1 MGYIDVPAG
10 FNVCRQKNIIKN
22 EIDTTTINTVTIM
35 TTALTRF
42 ILLIS
47 MFMFSLS
54 ISAQNEI
61 AFTNRVSFVL
71 TGNASINRFVA
82 LIPAPVTNEYQE
94 INSLK
99 ANCGTFIDINE
110 ANKVLFYDGAFKRP
124 TFDIYESFYYK
135 TRKVKIDFS
144 NKSNKNIVTQTDP
157 NDYLESDGVYIN
169 TNNKTIKEI
178 GDRIWNLSSNTLD
191 YAKRCYEYIASKY
204 KYINGSWRTLN
215 EILLIGGGEC
225 GDFTTL
231 FVNLLRYKNIP
242 ARHNI
247 GVWVN
252 GGYHVW
258 PDFYHEDYG
267 WIPVDPTF
275 KNFYPE
281 KDYFGIYEGD
291 LIILSQGLTTFSES
305 DISIKDAPLQTYY
318 YWYWY
323 SSGHGSINATHKTG
337 KGYLVTGIN
346 EVETDEAYPDQI
358 FDLKGVMQKEIR
370 RGINIVNGKKI
381 FIK

>member
-1 MGYIDVPAG
+1 M
-10 FNVCRQKNIIKN
+10 
-22 EIDTTTINTVTIM
+22 TI
-35 TTALTRF
+35 ALIRF

-47 MFMFSLS
+47 MFMYSLS

-157 NDYLESDGVYIN
+157 NDYLDSDGVYIN

-178 GDRIWNLSSNTLD
+178 GDRIWNVSSNTLD
-191 YAKRCYEYIASKY
+191 YAKRCYFEQVGDGSNFLPTAKRIFGEYFKAFQIHHSDADNREVERREVLKA
-204 KYINGSWRTLN
+204 
-215 EILLIGGGEC
+215 
-225 GDFTTL
+225 
-231 FVNLLRYKNIP
+231 FVRDHGLSVTMYQ
-242 ARHNI
+242 
-247 GVWVN
+247 
-252 GGYHVW
+252 
-258 PDFYHEDYG
+258 DYG
-267 WIPVDPTF
+267 WPA
-275 KNFYPE
+275 
-281 KDYFGIYEGD
+281 KD
-291 LIILSQGLTTFSES
+291 LRL
-305 DISIKDAPLQTYY
+305 
-318 YWYWY
+318 
-323 SSGHGSINATHKTG
+323 
-337 KGYLVTGIN
+337 
-346 EVETDEAYPDQI
+346 
-358 FDLKGVMQKEIR
+358 
-370 RGINIVNGKKI
+370 
-381 FIK
+381 